1 MDKSKKFECVLIENN
16 GDGITWVTLNRPE
29 KRNAMSPQLH
39 FEMEEVMMG
48 LETDADTQVIVL
60 TGAGE
65 SWNGGQ
71 DLKEFFRN
79 TDGNEEAQF
88 KALTASRHW
97 NWELLSRSR
106 KVTIAMVNGYCFGGA
121 FMPLIACDFVVTDEA
136 ATYGLSE
143 VNWGI
148 VPAGLV
154 TKVFLDATS
163 FRETMLYAMTGRT
176 FDGKQAVEMKL
187 ANIAVPQDQL
197 RDETVKLANELMAK
211 GPDVLATIKQAVHA
225 SLKID
230 DTWTAYD
237 YLMTKNK
244 ALQFS
249 DRDGT
254 RDRGIEEFIDKKS
267 YRPGLEPVK
276 KG

>member
-1 MDKSKKFECVLIENN
+1 MDKTKKFNCVLLENN

-29 KRNAMSPQLH
+29 KRNAMSPELH
-39 FEMEEVMMG
+39 FEMEEVLMG
-48 LETDADTQVIVL
+48 LETDEDTQVIVL

-71 DLKEFFRN
+71 DLKEFFRE
-79 TDGNEEAQF
+79 TDDDETAQF

-106 KVTIAMVNGYCFGGA
+106 KITIAMVNGYCFGGA
-121 FMPLIACDFVVTDEA
+121 FMPLCACDLVVAAEEA
-136 ATYGLSE
+136 TFGLSE

-163 FRETMLYAMTGRT
+163 IREAMYYSMTGRT

-187 ANIAVPQDQL
+187 ANFAVPLEQL
-197 RDETVKLANELMAK
+197 REETLKLVTEIMTK
-211 GPDVLATIKQAVHA
+211 GPDVLTAIKQAVHA

-230 DTWTAYD
+230 DTWTAYE

-244 ALQFS
+244 ALVFS
-249 DRDGT
+249 DKEGT

-267 YRPGLEPVK
+267 FRPGLGPVK
-276 KG
+276 RS

>member
-1 MDKSKKFECVLIENN
+1 MSIDKKFQCVLVENT

-39 FEMEEVMMG
+39 FEMEEVLME
-48 LETDADTQVIVL
+48 LETDPKTKVIVL

-71 DLKEFFRN
+71 DLKEFFRA
-79 TDGNEEAQF
+79 TDNDEKAQF
-88 KALTASRHW
+88 RALTASRHW

-121 FMPLIACDFVVTDEA
+121 FMPLCACDFVVTAED
-136 ATYGLSE
+136 ATFGLSE

-163 FRETMLYAMTGRT
+163 TREAMFYAATGRT
-176 FDGKQAVEMKL
+176 FDGTKAVEMKL
-187 ANIAVPQDQL
+187 ANIAVPRDQL
-197 RDETVKLANELMAK
+197 RDETIKLANELMDK
-211 GPDVLATIKQAVHA
+211 GADVLSAIKQAVRA
-225 SLKID
+225 SEKID

-244 ALQFS
+244 MLQFS

>member
-1 MDKSKKFECVLIENN
+1 MVKTKKYDCVLVENN
-16 GDGITWVTLNRPE
+16 GDGITWVTLNRPQ

-39 FEMEEVMMG
+39 FEMEEILMG
-48 LETDADTQVIVL
+48 LETDPETKVIVL

-71 DLKEFFRN
+71 DLKEFFRA
-79 TDGNEEAQF
+79 TDDNETAQF
-88 KALTASRHW
+88 RALTASRHW

-121 FMPLIACDFVVTDEA
+121 FMPLCACDFVITAEDAVF
-136 ATYGLSE
+136 GLSE

-154 TKVFLDATS
+154 TKVILDVMSYRDALFYAT
-163 FRETMLYAMTGRT
+163 TGRT
-176 FDGKQAVEMKL
+176 FDGIKAAEMKL
-187 ANIAVPQDQL
+187 ANFAVPRDQL
-197 RDETVKLANELMAK
+197 RDETIKLATELMAK
-211 GPDVLATIKQAVHA
+211 GADVLAHIKQAVRG
-225 SLKID
+225 SVKID
-230 DTWTAYD
+230 DTYTAYD
-237 YLMTKNK
+237 YLMTKNR

-249 DRDGT
+249 DRDHT

-267 YRPGLEPVK
+267 YRPGLGPVK
-276 KG
+276 KA